1 MSSESVY
8 VYQKSSHGIAILMLL
23 SLQIHLETTHY
34 STGKE
39 LHPHAPAVESPHSH
53 FLVPI
58 CEHDRK
64 DPGH

>member
-23 SLQIHLETTHY
+23 PLQIHLETTHY

-39 LHPHAPAVESPHSH
+39 LHPHAPAVESPLLG
-53 FLVPI
+53 FL
-58 CEHDRK
+58 E
-64 DPGH
+64 